1 MLDVLLHVMLDAS
14 DPRLMFHL
22 MLHVLL
28 RVVLPS
34 SCHVSCPRH
43 VFCFMFHASSFM
55 PRFEVHVS
63 RFIPDVVL
71 LRVMHHV
78 MLCAS

>member
-14 DPRLMFHL
+14 DPRFMFHL

-43 VFCFMFHASSFM
+43 VFDFMFHASCFM
-55 PRFEVHVS
+55 PRFELHFPC
-63 RFIPDVVL
+63 FIPHVTL
-71 LRVMHHV
+71 LRVMLHV